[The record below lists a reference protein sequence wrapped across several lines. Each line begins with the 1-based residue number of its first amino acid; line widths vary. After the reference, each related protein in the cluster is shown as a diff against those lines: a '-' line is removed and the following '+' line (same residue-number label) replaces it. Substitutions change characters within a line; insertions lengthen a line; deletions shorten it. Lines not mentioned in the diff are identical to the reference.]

1 MNDHASDDR
10 SGLLAAT
17 RYSFTCKGTQGV
29 VWHVRRFDLVESM
42 SEPYRLHLEI
52 LTDDLSVDPAD
63 LLGAECDFFIERD
76 VAARAVY
83 GVVARMQE
91 LGVVTDRLVLGIDL
105 VPALALLGQ
114 VVNTRFFQ
122 EQNVPD
128 ILRQVLEPGLEL
140 EGRRL
145 RLDLDAAAYEPR
157 EYCVQFRETDLE
169 FAARLMQ
176 EEGILYYFEH
186 PVNGGPEV
194 LVLAGGS
201 DRCKPLPLEG
211 GREQIDYL
219 ARQTGT
225 ALRQSIDSLTPTWSL
240 RTTSIVQ
247 RDFDWLHPSDSPY
260 QRERRSKDPRGRDRE
275 VYDHDELRL
284 HRDDGVKRAKRKL
297 EQQSAQTRVYLGT
310 GDVTE
315 LAPGHTFTL
324 LGHPQPQL
332 DREYL
337 LVRVRHRGAAP
348 EEDMY
353 ASARGETRYDNEFE
367 AIPADVPWR
376 PEPTLTRPRAHGPQ
390 TAIVVGPAGE
400 EVHTDE
406 HGRIKVH
413 FHWDRISPFDDTASC
428 WIRVAQKWAGPSWGA
443 VFIPRVGMEV
453 LVEFLDGDPDRPV
466 VTGCV
471 YNGQNRPPYDLPQEK
486 TKSTMKSDSS
496 PGGGGSNEIRF
507 EDAAGAEEIFIH
519 GQLDM
524 NTDVIRD
531 TTRKSGR
538 DDSSNVGRHQKDDVG
553 VNRTASVG
561 NNETMTV
568 GVDQSL
574 TVGNNQTISVGV
586 NQSLTV
592 GSMQNETVG
601 ANQTISVGANQSS
614 TIGAN
619 QSTTVGASMTLSV
632 GGSMSVTGGGSSTT
646 GIGGSSSTT
655 IGGNDTTSVGGSS
668 TTNVGGATTM
678 TFSTAHDLNVGAA
691 RTTNIGGGDTL
702 NVTGALKITAA
713 SITLSAGGSTIDIGP
728 GGVTISAGAIVSIT
742 GAMVNVNT

>member
-1 MNDHASDDR
+1 MNDLSSDD
-10 SGLLAAT
+10 SDGLLAAT
-17 RYSFTCKGTQGV
+17 RYSFTCKATPGV
-29 VWHVRRFDLVESM
+29 VWHVRRFDLVESL

-52 LTDDLSVDPAD
+52 LTDDVTVDPGV

-83 GVVARMQE
+83 GVVARMRE
-91 LGVVTDRLVLGIDL
+91 LGVVTDRLALAVDL
-105 VPALALLGQ
+105 VPAFAMLGQ

-122 EQNVPD
+122 EQSVPD
-128 ILRQVLEPGLEL
+128 ILQQVLEPGLEL

-157 EYCVQFRETDLE
+157 EYCVQFRESDLE

-194 LVLAGGS
+194 LVLAGES
-201 DRCKPLPLEG
+201 DRCPPLPLEG
-211 GREQIDYL
+211 DRENVEYL

-225 ALRQSIDSLTPTWSL
+225 ALRQAVDSFTPTWSL

-247 RDFDWLHPSDSPY
+247 RDFDWQHPSDSPY
-260 QRERRSKDPRGRDRE
+260 QRERRSKDLRGRDRE
-275 VYDHDELRL
+275 VFDHDELRL
-284 HRDDGVKRAKRKL
+284 HRDDGSKRAKRKL
-297 EQQSAQTRVYLGT
+297 EQQAAQTRVYLGT

-315 LAPGHTFTL
+315 LTPGYTFTL
-324 LGHPQPQL
+324 LGHPQHQL
-332 DREYL
+332 DRDYL

-353 ASARGETRYDNEFE
+353 ANNRGESRYDNEFE

-376 PEPTLTRPRAHGPQ
+376 PEPTLARPRAHGPQ
-390 TAIVVGPAGE
+390 TAIVVGPQGE

-453 LVEFLDGDPDRPV
+453 IVEFLDGDPDRPV

-471 YNGQNRPPYDLPQEK
+471 YNGQNRPPYDLPLEK
-486 TKSTMKSDSS
+486 TKSTIKSETS

-519 GQLDM
+519 GQQDM

-531 TTRKSGR
+531 TSRKSGR
-538 DDSSNVGRHQKDDVG
+538 DDTSSIGRHQTDDVG
-553 VNRTASVG
+553 VDRKSNVG
-561 NNETMTV
+561 NNETLSV

-574 TVGNNQTISVGV
+574 TVGNNQTISVGTS
-586 NQSLTV
+586 QSLSV
-592 GSMQNETVG
+592 GVNQNETVG
-601 ANQTISVGANQSS
+601 ANQTISVGANQS
-614 TIGAN
+614 
-619 QSTTVGASMTLSV
+619 TTV
-632 GGSMSVTGGGSSTT
+632 GGSMTLTVSGAMSVSGGGSASTTVGGSSTT
-646 GIGGSSSTT
+646 T
-655 IGGNDTTSVGGSS
+655 IGGTNTTSVGGSS
-668 TTNVGGATTM
+668 TTNVGAAASVTI
-678 TFSTAHDLNVGAA
+678 SAAHDLNIGAA
-691 RTTNIGGGDTL
+691 RTTNIGGTDTL
-702 NVTGALKITAA
+702 NVAGTVTINAA
-713 SITLSAGGSTIDIGP
+713 SITLSAGGSTIEVGP
-728 GGVTISAGAIVSIT
+728 GGIKITAGAIVSIT